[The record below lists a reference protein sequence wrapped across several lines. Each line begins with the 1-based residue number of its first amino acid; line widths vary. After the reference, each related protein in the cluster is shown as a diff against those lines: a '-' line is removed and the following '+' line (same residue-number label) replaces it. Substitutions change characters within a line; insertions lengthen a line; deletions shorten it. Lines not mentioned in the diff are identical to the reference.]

1 MGKVLHIIG
10 IVAGY
15 AACVIMIIVGAINR
29 PPPGVDGW
37 EFILFGVA
45 AGICATIAVLDGAQ
59 VFPKIGLWKVGAK
72 FSGLSDLATILIVLI
87 LGAAVVVVSVA

>member
-29 PPPGVDGW
+29 TPGVDGW
-37 EFILFGVA
+37 KFILFGVA

-59 VFPKIGLWKVGAK
+59 AFPKIGLWKVGAK

-87 LGAAVVVVSVA
+87 LGAAIVVVSVA

>member
-1 MGKVLHIIG
+1 MGKVLHIAG

-15 AACVIMIIVGAINR
+15 AACVITIIVGIINKT
-29 PPPGVDGW
+29 PGIAGW
-37 EFILFGVA
+37 KFILMGVA

-59 VFPKIGLWKVGAK
+59 AFPTLGMWKVGAK

-87 LGAAVVVVSVA
+87 LVAAVVVVQVA